1 MTKIKKFCLV
11 LIMAIVLAFGLCGC
25 EDEYIPKSQDDSN
38 SLFKVVYGQGTN
50 EDVLVDKETGVMYL
64 SIARCGTTPLYNA
77 DGSLKVWRGDNN
89 D

>member
-38 SLFKVVYGQGTN
+38 SLFKLVYSQGAK
-50 EDVLVDKETGVMYL
+50 DVLVDKETGVMYL
-64 SIARCGTTPLYNA
+64 SIARGGTTPLYNA
-77 DGSLKVWRGDNN
+77 DGSLKVWREDNN

>member
-25 EDEYIPKSQDDSN
+25 EDEYILKSQDDSN
-38 SLFKVVYGQGTN
+38 SLFKIVYIQDTN
-50 EDVLVDKETGVMYL
+50 KDILVDKETGVMYL
-64 SIARCGTTPLYNA
+64 TIARGGTTPLYNA
-77 DGSLKVWRGDNN
+77 DGSLKVWREDNN

>member
-25 EDEYIPKSQDDSN
+25 EDGYIPKSQDDSN
-38 SLFKVVYGQGTN
+38 SLFKLVYSQGAK
-50 EDVLVDKETGVMYL
+50 DVLVDKETGVMYL
-64 SIARCGTTPLYNA
+64 SIAWGGITPLYNA
-77 DGSLKVWRGDNN
+77 DGSLKVWREDNN

>member
-38 SLFKVVYGQGTN
+38 SLFKLVYSQGYN
-50 EDVLVDKETGVMYL
+50 KDVLVDKETGVMYL
-64 SIARCGTTPLYNA
+64 SIACGGTTPLYNA
-77 DGSLKVWRGDNN
+77 DGSLKVWREDNN